1 MNEKINGITTHQL
14 VLELRDDVGGM
25 RQEMRGRFHD
35 FQETW
40 ARLENRIRDLE
51 EFRRWCEEKHRVH
64 DARAQRYIPLI
75 EELMNEDKM
84 TAAVGEAMNKAEAR
98 GWSRRER
105 IMGYG
110 LFIFAG
116 LGAIG
121 TVLTILVYLQITPD

>member
-1 MNEKINGITTHQL
+1 MNEKINGITTHEL
-14 VLELRDDVGGM
+14 VLELRGDISGL

-35 FQETW
+35 FQSTW
-40 ARLENRIRDLE
+40 ANLENRIRDLE
-51 EFRRWCEEKHRVH
+51 EHRRWCDHKHREA
-64 DARAQRYIPLI
+64 DERAGRYVPLI
-75 EELMNEDKM
+75 EELANEDKVA
-84 TAAVGEAMNKAEAR
+84 AAVGNALDKAEAR